1 MGRMKTFFIYFLL
14 VVLFFIFS
22 QIVIALSLHTSYS
35 YKSVEIKTTI
45 PITAEAQ
52 ATSVN
57 GYVKGKILNNT
68 GESIQNKFIK
78 VECYTKNNVLQG
90 TKYIEIENINTKET
104 LEYEIKFN
112 YSKVE
117 KVVIDI
123 VDEISDDV
131 PEEDKISDPEMNF
144 AMLVTALILLY
155 VI

>member
-1 MGRMKTFFIYFLL
+1 MGRMKRFFNYFLL

-22 QIVIALSLHTSYS
+22 QIIISLSLHTSYS
-35 YKSVEIKTTI
+35 YKSVEIKTII

-68 GESIQNKFIK
+68 GEAIQNKFIK
-78 VECYTKNNVLQG
+78 IECYTKNDILQG
-90 TKYIEIENINTKET
+90 TKYVEIENINTKET
-104 LEYEIKFN
+104 LEYEMKFN

-123 VDEISDDV
+123 VDEISKDV
-131 PEEDKISDPEMNF
+131 PEEDKMSDKEMNF
-144 AMLVTALILLY
+144 AMLVGALVLLY
-155 VI
+155 FI